1 MSKGRRL
8 RAERAAEAAGG
19 KDLSAYKKPQT
30 PPGHLQKLDRASQH
44 IKELSAAQQAWLGTG
59 AYSFFSE
66 RDPQTGKTIVR
77 AKITEPPPGQFS
89 LIVGDAVHAMRSA
102 LDHLALELAVA
113 HQRPGSLPE
122 AMEKASEFPIFPLEI
137 GNDQGRDLFHRIKK
151 KTGEPAPGGGLH
163 KLQGA
168 HPDAVKAIEGIQPYH
183 RGSAFAEDPLWVI
196 HELDRID
203 KHRRLHLTAYAVG
216 AVGIGVG
223 PSGSAYIGEATFEK
237 MGHGGPVEDGT
248 PVAIFTASSDSH
260 FQLDFAR
267 QITLAESSLPEE
279 GLLEVLTKLR
289 DYVRDEVVEAL
300 KGFL

>member
-1 MSKGRRL
+1 MSKGQRL

-30 PPGHLQKLDRASQH
+30 TPSHLQKLDRASQH
-44 IKELSAAQQAWLGTG
+44 IKELNAAQEAWLGTG

-137 GNDQGRDLFHRIKK
+137 GNDQGRDIFHRVKK
-151 KTGEPAPGGGLH
+151 KTGEPAPSSGLY

-168 HPDAVKAIEGIQPYH
+168 HPDAVKAIEGIQPYN

-203 KHRRLHLTAYAVG
+203 KHRRLHLTAYAVEN
-216 AVGIGVG
+216 IGVG
-223 PSGSAYIGEATFEK
+223 AGPNGSAYFGEVLFEQ
-237 MGHGGPVEDGT
+237 MGHIGPVEDGT
-248 PVAIFTASSDSH
+248 PVAIFTASPDSH

-267 QITLAESSLPEE
+267 QIALAESSLPEG

-289 DYVRDEVVEAL
+289 DYVRDEVMAPL
-300 KGFL
+300 NGFL